1 MIPTIKEYIY
11 IRRHEN
17 YDKYNVCKLG
27 QTTNIPNRNSHYNTS
42 EYIPGKFIAV
52 YRITT
57 NSSSKI
63 ETLLQRRFE
72 EFHRLGGGGI
82 EYYDIQIIDLI
93 ETHLNELCEYEKL
106 SENDINDLIR
116 TPRDKAI
123 KIPSNSVTKYKP
135 NELQEE
141 VLKTACKF
149 FKTNAIG
156 KIIWCCGLGKTL
168 MSLFISEELHF
179 NTIVI
184 GVPSCCLIKQWCTYV
199 IHFFNKEHIFCLD
212 ASTSKGLKDFIVS
225 DRVSKVIITT
235 YASSYKIKDI
245 FNDYD
250 MIFDF
255 KIGDE
260 AHHLANLP
268 SDSDKQYL
276 EFHNIN
282 TRKSLFMTA
291 TEKQITNNPEY
302 SMENCKR
309 FGTVIDFKSI
319 HWAIENKKITDYSLI
334 VFQNR
339 MDEINQIIQSININ
353 VSDERKELF
362 LSAYLACHSFIQ
374 YSSISHI
381 LIFCNKTTDADRIK
395 GYITELIAKRPEFSK
410 IKDILY
416 NKALH
421 SKQGVSINEE
431 LKKFTNSKYGIISC
445 VYFLGEGIDIPKL
458 NGVIFS
464 SNMESE
470 IRIVQSALRP
480 HRLEK
485 TNPTKEAYII
495 LPYIEKDDDSFEK
508 IRVLVSRIGNIDE
521 NIESRITVFNNGSR
535 PSPPRPNPQLI
546 PISFIE
552 DPSSLKLLKTRL
564 KRRKALY
571 TDLDDDALRYNE
583 QCEINKRFNFKTVNE
598 YQSNHTNNPYYIEMD
613 STNDESPLKEFGTA
627 WKGWYDYLGINT
639 TEYLQTKS
647 AFVTYANT
655 FNLTSEEDY
664 YLKAEHD
671 NKLPDRPDLFYP
683 GFVSLRYEL
692 DFHEE
697 FYEFSED

>member
-57 NSSSKI
+57 NTSSKI

-106 SENDINDLIR
+106 SEDDINDLIR

-149 FKTNAIG
+149 FETDAIG

-168 MSLFISEELHF
+168 MSLFILKELHF
-179 NTIVI
+179 NKIVI
-184 GVPSCCLIKQWCTYV
+184 GVPSCPLIKQWYTYV
-199 IHFFNKEHIFCLD
+199 IHFFNKEHIFCLN

-245 FNDYD
+245 FDEYG
-250 MIFDF
+250 MGFDF

-302 SMENCKR
+302 SMENCER

-445 VYFLGEGIDIPKL
+445 VYFLGEGIDIP
-458 NGVIFS
+458 N
-464 SNMESE
+464 
-470 IRIVQSALRP
+470 
-480 HRLEK
+480 
-485 TNPTKEAYII
+485 
-495 LPYIEKDDDSFEK
+495 
-508 IRVLVSRIGNIDE
+508 
-521 NIESRITVFNNGSR
+521 
-535 PSPPRPNPQLI
+535 
-546 PISFIE
+546 
-552 DPSSLKLLKTRL
+552 
-564 KRRKALY
+564 
-571 TDLDDDALRYNE
+571 
-583 QCEINKRFNFKTVNE
+583 
-598 YQSNHTNNPYYIEMD
+598 
-613 STNDESPLKEFGTA
+613 
-627 WKGWYDYLGINT
+627 
-639 TEYLQTKS
+639 
-647 AFVTYANT
+647 
-655 FNLTSEEDY
+655 
-664 YLKAEHD
+664 
-671 NKLPDRPDLFYP
+671 
-683 GFVSLRYEL
+683 
-692 DFHEE
+692 
-697 FYEFSED
+697 